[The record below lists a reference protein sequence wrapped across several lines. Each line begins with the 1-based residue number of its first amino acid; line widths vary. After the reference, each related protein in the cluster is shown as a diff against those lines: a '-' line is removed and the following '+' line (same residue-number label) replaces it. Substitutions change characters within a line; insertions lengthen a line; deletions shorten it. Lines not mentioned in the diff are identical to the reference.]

1 MNRRESK
8 RKSQAECAGLSEPGT
23 GKSRP
28 RRNWRRM
35 TCPNPISKSVIDMA
49 LGELTKACSLGELIE
64 KCLLAFD
71 TDGNLRCSDY
81 TVNMTLTV
89 HSWVVPSVEL
99 AHRLLALYPS
109 QLRIPGFD
117 PQLGEGRGVRAIE
130 LEEGFQDLAHVWNR
144 KLSYQGS
151 PACGRKRKVSLL
163 FDHLDAEQ
171 LAEHLS
177 YLEFKAFC
185 RLSTLLP
192 TRSYVLRGS
201 VRGSLA
207 LEHSVTL
214 CNSISQWVQVM
225 ILNRPTAQQ
234 RAEVFAKFLHVTQKL
249 HQLQNFNTL
258 MAVVGGLCHST
269 ISRLKETRALLP
281 NEVTKA
287 LSEMT
292 ELLSSCGNYGTYRRV
307 YSECRGF
314 KIPIVGVHLKDLVT
328 VHEALPDRLEGGRLK
343 LSKLHSLYQ
352 PLQELRELQQA
363 THPFQANKDLVHLLT
378 LSLDLFF
385 TDEEIYALS
394 YAREPRYPK
403 SLPSTPFK
411 PPLVD
416 WPPAVTPKRDRLTIT
431 RHIQQLV
438 EVGTIPSWGK
448 DTPDSIPRPPIP
460 CNRAGQSQDETITGK
475 LCLETARPL
484 APLWT
489 AEGAHPLPASWSST
503 PSQMLWTLT
512 S

>member
-109 QLRIPGFD
+109 QLRGLCCQMRRWGWGSRTVETQEFWLPAL
-117 PQLGEGRGVRAIE
+117 PPVVLSNPPSPAPS
-130 LEEGFQDLAHVWNR
+130 LAHVWNR

-177 YLEFKAFC
+177 YLEFK
-185 RLSTLLP
+185 TLLP

-448 DTPDSIPRPPIP
+448 DTPAKPAL
-460 CNRAGQSQDETITGK
+460 AG
-475 LCLETARPL
+475 
-484 APLWT
+484 
-489 AEGAHPLPASWSST
+489 PA
-503 PSQMLWTLT
+503 LT
-512 S
+512 SAPA